1 MRTASNFFRRLLRE
15 PRHVVAFLRLLVFAG
30 LAMLGLSEPPSQPFL
45 FWIVTIIYGGTV
57 LGYLSARNGEYG
69 RRRVRCAIFLFDA
82 AVVSALIVLRGRDV
96 QDLVMAYFTLVFLA
110 AILAGVGR
118 PVLNAAVVSI
128 LYHFVSVRSLAPA
141 EVFSFERLGQLAF
154 FFVIAAFMGYVAR
167 DAQDEQEEED
177 ALLGPDEYGNLREST
192 ARLRRVRERL
202 GADERLRTLD
212 MLSMGV
218 AHELRSPLLAM
229 RASVQEGP
237 VLLDDLARRLEA
249 GEPAQEVVDEL
260 RAVFQDSDHAVAKI
274 HQFAV
279 GLNEL
284 GCGSDEVTGAVAPRE
299 ILSRARRMLSQSVGE
314 DMRLEIRCTAVREV
328 QAVPARVLQV
338 ILNLAANGID
348 AMRGR
353 KDGVLRLSAEDAG
366 AARVVFTVA
375 DSGAGIAPEV
385 RERMYDPFYTTKAPG
400 RGTGLG
406 LYVARE
412 IVRAQAGSI
421 ECTCTEGAGTT
432 FRVEFPAARETAD
445 AAA

>member
-1 MRTASNFFRRLLRE
+1 MRTASTFFRRLLRE

-30 LAMLGLSEPPSQPFL
+30 LAVLGLSEPPSQPFL

-128 LYHFVSVRSLAPA
+128 LYHFVSVRSLAPE

-167 DAQDEQEEED
+167 DAQDEEEED
-177 ALLGPDEYGNLREST
+177 VLFAPDEYGNLREST

-260 RAVFQDSDHAVAKI
+260 RAVFQDSDHAVAKL

-284 GCGSDEVTGAVAPRE
+284 GCGSDEATGAVAPRE
-299 ILSRARRMLSQSVGE
+299 ILSRAGRLLRESVGE
-314 DMRLEIRCTAVREV
+314 DLQLEIRCAAVRDV

-338 ILNLAANGID
+338 VLNLAANGID

-421 ECTCTEGAGTT
+421 ECSCAEGAGTT
-432 FRVEFPAARETAD
+432 FRVEFPAARDAAD